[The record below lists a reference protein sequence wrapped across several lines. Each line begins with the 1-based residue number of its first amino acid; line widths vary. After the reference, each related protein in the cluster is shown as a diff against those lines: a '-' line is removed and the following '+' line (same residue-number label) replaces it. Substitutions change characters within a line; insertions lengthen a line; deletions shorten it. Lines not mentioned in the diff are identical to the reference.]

1 MLLIKNNPFRIL
13 GISLFDSEKEIQK
26 KITKITRF
34 TEVGK
39 EVSFDLDLVK
49 LFEIDRNLE
58 NINNSKRKI
67 EKPLTKVLHSLF
79 WFYQSNHVDEI
90 GFENLSNG
98 DIDKTIQI
106 WEKVVKDRE
115 VTTKNF
121 STLSNLKTLY
131 YIKYNVNGFDK
142 DSFTRYLELTGKF
155 FSNEEFEKY
164 SKKIINSDNTNITNF
179 EITKTFIDQILL
191 EIKPFID
198 KENGITYSEII
209 NSLNFFST
217 ELNDYVS
224 SKTTSTP
231 TNNIEVRI
239 NETSELRKKNPLDG
253 IQFGK
258 SLFEQSFNELK
269 LLKKILGSEDVKY
282 QILSDKLSNEIL
294 QCAIDFFNKKENCDR
309 EDGVDALQVVG
320 YASVI
325 SCGNQIKSRIKE
337 NEDYLKDWVENAPDR
352 EKLNQIKQEYDF
364 IQEVL
369 SKPLKHLD
377 DEDPIEKMKFI
388 DSCESIVSQCKIKLE
403 SIKNTLGEQDEL
415 YLKTSSEVVQVVVAL
430 MVEYVNTTAPVVG
443 VELRS
448 VNVLK
453 SLIHFKMDSNT
464 RERFVTNKTTLD
476 RLYSQ
481 SNKSSKGC
489 YIATMVYGDYDDPNV
504 QVLRSFRDEKLSKSF
519 YGRKFIHYY
528 YKYSPQLVSRLKDF
542 KTINSFIRI
551 ILDIFILI
559 LKKYD

>member
-1 MLLIKNNPFRIL
+1 M
-13 GISLFDSEKEIQK
+13 
-26 KITKITRF
+26 
-34 TEVGK
+34 
-39 EVSFDLDLVK
+39 
-49 LFEIDRNLE
+49 
-58 NINNSKRKI
+58 
-67 EKPLTKVLHSLF
+67 
-79 WFYQSNHVDEI
+79 
-90 GFENLSNG
+90 
-98 DIDKTIQI
+98 
-106 WEKVVKDRE
+106 
-115 VTTKNF
+115 
-121 STLSNLKTLY
+121 
-131 YIKYNVNGFDK
+131 
-142 DSFTRYLELTGKF
+142 
-155 FSNEEFEKY
+155 
-164 SKKIINSDNTNITNF
+164 
-179 EITKTFIDQILL
+179 
-191 EIKPFID
+191 
-198 KENGITYSEII
+198 
-209 NSLNFFST
+209 
-217 ELNDYVS
+217 
-224 SKTTSTP
+224 
-231 TNNIEVRI
+231 
-239 NETSELRKKNPLDG
+239 
-253 IQFGK
+253 
-258 SLFEQSFNELK
+258 
-269 LLKKILGSEDVKY
+269 
-282 QILSDKLSNEIL
+282 
-294 QCAIDFFNKKENCDR
+294 
-309 EDGVDALQVVG
+309 
-320 YASVI
+320 
-325 SCGNQIKSRIKE
+325 
-337 NEDYLKDWVENAPDR
+337 VENAPDR

-415 YLKTSSEVVQVVVAL
+415 YIKTSSEVVQVVVAL

-528 YKYSPQLVSRLKDF
+528 YKYSPKLVNRLKDF
-542 KTINSFIRI
+542 KTINSIIRM
-551 ILDIFILI
+551 ILNRFILI